1 MTSTTPRLTCDQRQE
16 IIDLYARYS
25 HAFDEGRAD
34 ELAALFT
41 EDGVFEREGA
51 APVIG
56 RDGLAALVRATA
68 ERAPGMRHL
77 VSNILVE
84 ASEAGALGQAYALAL
99 VVGDTDLRLATF
111 GRYDDEFVPTPEGWR
126 LRVRRFTP
134 FVPAVLANAVLAV
147 TVS

>member
-1 MTSTTPRLTCDQRQE
+1 MTPTTSPLTTEQRQE
-16 IIDLYARYS
+16 ITDLYARYS
-25 HAFDEGRAD
+25 HAFDECRAD

-41 EDGVFEREGA
+41 EDGVFAREGA
-51 APVIG
+51 APVAG
-56 RDGLAALVRATA
+56 RESLAALVRAAA
-68 ERAPGMRHL
+68 ERAPGMRHV
-77 VSNILVE
+77 VSNVLVE
-84 ASEAGALGQAYALAL
+84 AAAGGAVGRAYVVAL

-147 TVS
+147 TVP